1 MGWWVWSLQKRG
13 GITKNMLLTYA
24 IILDIQGAVE
34 ENRLCCSCFIV
45 LLFVSLSLLW
55 TMESLDLGLLF
66 FLEST

>member
-1 MGWWVWSLQKRG
+1 
-13 GITKNMLLTYA
+13 MLLTYA